1 MPKKELHLHN
11 RTHATQGGGHWYD
24 SHGYDQATRDAM
36 PDPAG
41 GDTREAPTSIPSPFA
56 RFDLVKTAFR
66 RLAQRAN
73 LGGEPNDL
81 RLVSGCFD
89 IGEIFFHF
97 EQFRERSGA
106 NPNGFVRMLTWEK
119 SAVQRLVTDSSV
131 GHRRLGKALDLYLRD
146 DAHANNFEYMHRL
159 FLLYY
164 QGPTGKGFIGGTS
177 PTTLFFT
184 APGDLGFVDIR
195 FGNHRVFDPANPV
208 PLHERD
214 LEYQTYWHGL
224 ANAMPHFRQRYKDVA
239 DYLDKSLNL
248 LFQKNGDAFNQIKS
262 LTAPQFES
270 RFPML
275 LVPGTNQPVEL
286 LTEAPGNAMGY
297 PLRQAEDPTKF
308 VQQTSQLLIRAP
320 RYAGQPTP
328 MVLAPDAPPVA
339 YAKIAWVRGTEVPHH
354 VPQPWRPDASGQ
366 SARRLPGQ
374 SIHYPWLTV
383 SDLLEPNLLRLVYPV
398 NKAAF
403 FDGNL
408 SAYGGHAP
416 SRGYLLPLKPDFFE
430 FFGADALQ
438 NGTVKLDIREVFRQA
453 SPDGMSV
460 RTTVEVALSVP
471 VVAPGQF
478 VTLRKT
484 YEDDPNRTATDA
496 DLRGSIAE
504 CQVGVAIFPF
514 VQIQAPP
521 PFQPQYR
528 VHVVDRDVLPGTYN
542 QSYRLSFYGTD
553 NRLLPNVTSRPR
565 SEKGLNLGAKTEIYD
580 VRANFERISVEV
592 AGRRGVVLPVWPAR
606 AMGTRS
612 YAFAVDFGTTNTHIE
627 YRVEGGQTQ
636 PFTIDTDVQ
645 LATLFD
651 PAYAAQD
658 ASLNGTGATA
668 ILTKVPMELLPE
680 RIGPGQVSRFPQ
692 RTALLEN
699 NPNFSQDPLGF
710 GDFNIAFL
718 YERKL
723 IPTRKHNSPWQNGGD
738 VYELT
743 TDLKWSEFGPPG
755 PATSRVEA
763 FLESLMMLMRNKV
776 LLNGGDLARTQLVW
790 FYPLSMSVF
799 QRGFIDQMWQN
810 VFAETFAGAQPP
822 LSMPESIAP
831 FYFFQAGG
839 STQQV
844 TAYSHPAV
852 LVDIGGGTSDITVF
866 AQNKPVVISSARF
879 AANAIFG
886 DGFSTNG
893 AASNGF
899 VNRYEKPVKDHLAAN
914 GLSDLLNAYEEIK
927 KQERSDDIVAFFF
940 SLKTHADLVQ
950 QGKTYDFEATLT
962 HDRSVRVVF
971 LVFYAALMYHVAR
984 LMQAKGLGM
993 PRYLTFSGNGSKVL
1007 NILSHNDSALA
1018 QLAKA
1023 IFEKVYNQPYHAD
1036 GLDLVRERNIPKE
1049 VTCKGGLLAASTQNP
1064 AQLSQLVDGTKAAL
1078 LGTTDERL
1086 VSRADTY
1093 ASVDDAVLTDVA
1105 SEVKSFVELL
1115 FSLDFPFQNY
1125 LGVDEGQFP
1134 AYKARLLRDLRDRL
1148 AEGWEQRRRPVTN
1161 PNAPLEESLFF
1172 LPLIAGLNDLAKP

>member
-1 MPKKELHLHN
+1 MPKKEFHLHN
-11 RTHATQGGGHWYD
+11 RTAATTGGGHWYD
-24 SHGYDQATRDAM
+24 SHAYDQAMRDAM

-66 RLAQRAN
+66 RLAQRPD
-73 LGGEPNDL
+73 LGGDPNDL

-89 IGEIFFHF
+89 VGEVFFHF
-97 EQFRERSGA
+97 EQFRERAGS

-119 SAVQRLVTDSSV
+119 ASIASLLAAPAT

-146 DAHANNFEYMHRL
+146 DAHANNFDRMHRL

-184 APGDLGFVDIR
+184 APSDLSFVDIR
-195 FGNHRVFDPANPV
+195 FGNHRIFDPQNPV

-214 LEYQTYWHGL
+214 LEYQSFWHGL
-224 ANAMPHFRQRYKDVA
+224 LRFMPRFRETYKDVA

-248 LFQKNGDAFNQIKS
+248 LFQKNQTAYNQILA
-262 LTAPQFES
+262 LTQPQFETQ
-270 RFPML
+270 FPPL
-275 LVPGTNQPVEL
+275 LVPNTNQPVEL
-286 LTEAPGNAMGY
+286 LTDAPGNPMGF
-297 PLRQAEDPTKF
+297 PLRQAEDPTRF

-339 YAKIAWVRGTEVPHH
+339 YTKIAWTPGTPVPHH

-374 SIHYPWLTV
+374 SLHYPWLTV
-383 SDLLEPNLLRLVYPV
+383 SDLLEPTLIRLVYPV

-403 FDGNL
+403 SDGNL
-408 SAYGGHAP
+408 SAYGGGKP
-416 SRGYLLPLKPDFFE
+416 TRGYLLPLKPDFFE
-430 FFGADALQ
+430 FFGADSLQ
-438 NGTVKLDIREVFRQA
+438 NGTVKLQIREVAKVA
-453 SPDGMSV
+453 SPNGTS

-471 VVAPGQF
+471 VVAAGQF

-484 YEDDPNRTATDA
+484 YEDDDLRVATDA
-496 DLRGSIAE
+496 DERGSIAE
-504 CQVGVAIFPF
+504 RQVGLSVFPF
-514 VQIQAPP
+514 VQIQAPA

-528 VHVVDRDVLPGTYN
+528 VHLVDRDVLPGTYN

-553 NRLLPNVTSRPR
+553 NQLLPNVTSRPR

-580 VRANFERISVEV
+580 VRAAFERVSVEV
-592 AGRRGVVLPVWPAR
+592 GGRRGVVLPIWPSR
-606 AMGTRS
+606 AMGTRNFS
-612 YAFAVDFGTTNTHIE
+612 FAVDFGTTNTHIE

-636 PFTIDTDVQ
+636 PFSIDTDVQ
-645 LATLFD
+645 LATLID
-651 PAYAAQD
+651 PAYADTD

-668 ILTKVPMELLPE
+668 IVNKVPMELLPE

-699 NPNFSQDPLGF
+699 GPNFSQSPLGF

-763 FLESLMMLMRNKV
+763 FLQSLMMLMRNKV
-776 LLNGGDLARTQLVW
+776 LLNGGSLTQTQLVW

-799 QRGFIDQMWQN
+799 SRGFIEQLWQK
-810 VFAETFAGAQPP
+810 VFAETFPGAALPQ
-822 LSMPESIAP
+822 SMPESIAP
-831 FYFFQAGG
+831 FYFFQAGS

-866 AQNKPVVISSARF
+866 AQNKPVLISSARF
-879 AANAIFG
+879 AANSIFG

-899 VNRYEKPVKDHLAAN
+899 VNRYEKAVKDHLAAN
-914 GLSDLLNAYEEIK
+914 GLGDLINAYEEIK

-940 SLKTHADLVQ
+940 SLKTHNDLVS
-950 QGKTYDFEATLT
+950 QGKTFDFEATLT
-962 HDRSVRVVF
+962 HDRSIRIVF
-971 LVFYAALMYHVAR
+971 LVFYAALIYHVAR
-984 LMQAKGLGM
+984 LMQAKGLGL

-1007 NILSHNDSALA
+1007 NILSPNDATLA
-1018 QLAKA
+1018 QLAKV
-1023 IFEKVYNQPYHAD
+1023 IFERVYEQAYHSD
-1036 GLDLVRERNIPKE
+1036 GLDLVRERTIPKE
-1049 VTCKGGLLAASTQNP
+1049 VTCKGGLLAAATQNP
-1064 AQLSQLVDGTKAAL
+1064 AQLSQLVDSTKTTL
-1078 LGTTDERL
+1078 LGTTDARL
-1086 VSRADTY
+1086 VSKVDTY
-1093 ASVDDAVLTDVA
+1093 ASVSDDVLTGVA
-1105 SEVKSFVELL
+1105 TEVRNFVDLL
-1115 FSLDFPFQNY
+1115 FTLDFPFQNA
-1125 LGVDEGQFP
+1125 LGVDEGQFE
-1134 AYKARLLRDLRDRL
+1134 AYKKRLAKDLRDRL

-1172 LPLIAGLNDLAKP
+1172 LPIIAGLNDLAKP